1 MESNSRELE
10 VHSSREKP
18 SAFEKFETGISS
30 KHTAYYESRLVSKTS
45 KDLTNEYERRSSNR
59 VLRDSEASGSNE
71 AAQKSLLKYSRS
83 RIYDYSGKGKEILQ
97 ANGVEELNERLKIL
111 EVETEA
117 MKQAFIETME
127 ERKKLVNEIYQDFLK
142 IHHRRHFG
150 NQVTEVKV
158 LDRSLIVNPSNEVV
172 DIPLNK
178 YVLLVLFSSFPLIG
192 EVVFSSRF

>member
-1 MESNSRELE
+1 MGFLG
-10 VHSSREKP
+10 SSP
-18 SAFEKFETGISS
+18 
-30 KHTAYYESRLVSKTS
+30 
-45 KDLTNEYERRSSNR
+45 R

-83 RIYDYSGKGKEILQ
+83 RVYDYSGKGKEILQ

-111 EVETEA
+111 EEETEA

-158 LDRSLIVNPSNEVV
+158 LDRSLIVNPSNEAEMGSG
-172 DIPLNK
+172 LLQ
-178 YVLLVLFSSFPLIG
+178 VLCEDSNPCIVTRDHRANMHFRLFS
-192 EVVFSSRF
+192 